1 MPRQGYG
8 PVTRSSSALGA
19 SELHGGFTAKNRAAS
34 GKRKEEESKVGFGNM
49 ARQCAWLCVLLIT
62 KLERVRSRLPLHY
75 RMEQLARSVTLARLY
90 PGRRRD
96 QER

>member
-19 SELHGGFTAKNRAAS
+19 SELPGCFTAKSRAAS
-34 GKRKEEESKVGFGNM
+34 GKRKEEESKVGFRNM
-49 ARQCAWLCVLLIT
+49 ARHYGWLCVLFLT
-62 KLERVRSRLPLHY
+62 KFNRVRSQLPLHH